1 MLEYSEEELTS
12 MRNKDIMDGKSR
24 LLLID
29 EPAKLAGGK
38 SSKYEI
44 VYITKS
50 GKKLPVLLSVSPIII
65 NGVYKGARSVI
76 TDISYFKEMEKKLLQ
91 AQKMEAIGVLAGGIA
106 HDFNN
111 ILQTVLGYTQVLLQ
125 NKPSHDPDFINLKAI
140 EESAQKAS
148 SLTKQLLV
156 FARKSESN
164 LKPTDL
170 NREVNKISEILSRTL
185 PKMIKIELNLEEKLK
200 TVNADSVQI
209 EQIIMNI
216 GLNAAYAMSD
226 GGRLII
232 ETGNVTSYDKISNP
246 ELGLNREGYVL
257 LRISDTGIGMDEE
270 TQKHIFEPFF
280 TTKGADCGTGLGLAM
295 VYGLVES
302 HKGHI
307 ICCSKPDHGT
317 MFTIYLPVIEAM
329 PAENYAKKIEGNK
342 LHCGNETI
350 LLVDDEEPL
359 RRLGYELLNKQGFTV
374 FVAENG
380 EEALEIYRENKK
392 IIDLVILDVS
402 MPGMGGYLCFKE
414 LRKMNPNI
422 KVIIVT
428 GYSDNGKVKEIIKS
442 GAAGFVGKPYRFTK
456 ILNKIQE
463 ILDTKTNRK

>member
-1 MLEYSEEELTS
+1 
-12 MRNKDIMDGKSR
+12 
-24 LLLID
+24 
-29 EPAKLAGGK
+29 
-38 SSKYEI
+38 
-44 VYITKS
+44 
-50 GKKLPVLLSVSPIII
+50 
-65 NGVYKGARSVI
+65 
-76 TDISYFKEMEKKLLQ
+76 
-91 AQKMEAIGVLAGGIA
+91 
-106 HDFNN
+106 
-111 ILQTVLGYTQVLLQ
+111 
-125 NKPSHDPDFINLKAI
+125 
-140 EESAQKAS
+140 
-148 SLTKQLLV
+148 
-156 FARKSESN
+156 
-164 LKPTDL
+164 
-170 NREVNKISEILSRTL
+170 
-185 PKMIKIELNLEEKLK
+185 
-200 TVNADSVQI
+200 
-209 EQIIMNI
+209 
-216 GLNAAYAMSD
+216 
-226 GGRLII
+226 
-232 ETGNVTSYDKISNP
+232 
-246 ELGLNREGYVL
+246 
-257 LRISDTGIGMDEE
+257 
-270 TQKHIFEPFF
+270 
-280 TTKGADCGTGLGLAM
+280 
-295 VYGLVES
+295 
-302 HKGHI
+302 
-307 ICCSKPDHGT
+307 
-317 MFTIYLPVIEAM
+317 M